1 MAAYGCQ
8 TYVGLGRT
16 PIPNGP
22 AVTPA
27 PVSIIKNHMWRQYR
41 PGRLL
46 HHCAAMRALLCASLK
61 AGKVALLSG
70 RVGPTCRSRFAP
82 MGPTLCARLDDP
94 YGSLNARVWPQ
105 GGTFGRARPPLRQVL
120 LQCHSCLADLPQPLG
135 CCHGPEPRRSSTRP
149 VWRPGRRVSASGDCF
164 WRRCP
169 YRKTR

>member
-94 YGSLNARVWPQ
+94 YGSPNARVWPQ
-105 GGTFGRARPPLRQVL
+105 GGTFGRAWPPLR
-120 LQCHSCLADLPQPLG
+120 
-135 CCHGPEPRRSSTRP
+135 
-149 VWRPGRRVSASGDCF
+149 RPGDGWGCSAIAVLPTCRSGAAAGMLP
-164 WRRCP
+164 WARNSCP
-169 YRKTR
+169 SC

>member
-1 MAAYGCQ
+1 MAGRDQPAPSRADAAEPLTGGEAATVHGSVWLSKFSQ

-70 RVGPTCRSRFAP
+70 RVGPTCRSGAAAGMLP
-82 MGPTLCARLDDP
+82 WARALAVLYTTRMAAWTP
-94 YGSLNARVWPQ
+94 SL
-105 GGTFGRARPPLRQVL
+105 GLRGL
-120 LQCHSCLADLPQPLG
+120 FLAALPQSQNQIKSNG
-135 CCHGPEPRRSSTRP
+135 ERFHVIRQ
-149 VWRPGRRVSASGDCF
+149 
-164 WRRCP
+164 
-169 YRKTR
+169 

>member
-70 RVGPTCRSRFAP
+70 RVGPTCRSRWDAA
-82 MGPTLCARLDDP
+82 MGPSFGGPLHDP
-94 YGSLNARVWPQ
+94 YGGLDAESRPQ
-105 GGTFGRARPPLRQVL
+105 GTVFGGAAPIAKLDKIKWRKVPCDRMVLFCSDGSDSVRPP
-120 LQCHSCLADLPQPLG
+120 
-135 CCHGPEPRRSSTRP
+135 
-149 VWRPGRRVSASGDCF
+149 
-164 WRRCP
+164 
-169 YRKTR
+169 